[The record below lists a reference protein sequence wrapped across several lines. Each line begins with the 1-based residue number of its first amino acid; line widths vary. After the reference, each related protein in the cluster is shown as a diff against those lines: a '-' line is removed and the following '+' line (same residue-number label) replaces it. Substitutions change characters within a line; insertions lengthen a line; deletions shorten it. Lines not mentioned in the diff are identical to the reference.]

1 MLEVVVIVSEFVE
14 LLLEFVVD
22 LGLDVVQ
29 SLMSKAMSLSN
40 VSRTHMLGRGRP
52 SLYRCNF
59 PLTPTIFSQGKSEG
73 T

>member
-14 LLLEFVVD
+14 LLLEVVD

-59 PLTPTIFSQGKSEG
+59 PLTPTIFSQDKSEG

>member
-14 LLLEFVVD
+14 LLLEVVD